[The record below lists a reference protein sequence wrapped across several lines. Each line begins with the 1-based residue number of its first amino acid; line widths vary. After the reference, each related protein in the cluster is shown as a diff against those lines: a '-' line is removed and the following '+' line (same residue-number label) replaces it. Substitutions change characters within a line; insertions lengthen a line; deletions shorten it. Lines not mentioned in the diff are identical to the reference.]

1 MRHLPALYRLVA
13 AALLGAQ
20 IFFAAVA
27 AQKVFPKEVAGLPRG
42 EPRRTLA
49 ADLVGQMLAPLDA
62 ATMVGG
68 ALCVG
73 LAMLLWRSGEG
84 SLRAAL
90 PPLLAALCAAASAY
104 GTTPAIQA
112 MRAAG
117 GSEMGG
123 PRFGLLHGL
132 SSGLLLLE
140 MALLLWAALRTP

>member
-1 MRHLPALYRLVA
+1 MRYLPALYRLVA

-27 AQKVFPKEVAGLPRG
+27 AQKVFPKEVAALPRG

-49 ADLVGQMLAPLDA
+49 ADLVGEMLAPLDA
-62 ATMVGG
+62 ATLLGG

-73 LAMLLWRSGEG
+73 IAVRLWRAGAG
-84 SLRAAL
+84 SLRSAL
-90 PPLLAALCAAASAY
+90 PPLLAALCAAASAF

-112 MRAAG
+112 MRAAA
-117 GSEMGG
+117 ETGG

-132 SSGLLLLE
+132 SSSLLLAE
-140 MALLLWAALRTP
+140 MALLLWAALRTL

>member
-27 AQKVFPKEVAGLPRG
+27 AQKVFPKEVAELPRG

-73 LAMLLWRSGEG
+73 LAVLLWRAGSG

-117 GSEMGG
+117 TTGE
-123 PRFGLLHGL
+123 PRFGMLHGL
-132 SSGLLLLE
+132 SSSLLLLE
-140 MALLLWAALRTP
+140 MALLLWAALRTL